1 MTTDA
6 FHVKLDDDHFYGIL
20 QIELAYIYIYILV
33 FKEDESG
40 RFFVRLILPMFCRFG
55 VSVIFEPFLKNLDR
69 SED

>member
-40 RFFVRLILPMFCRFG
+40 RFFVRFDFADVLSIWGFG
-55 VSVIFEPFLKNLDR
+55 YF
-69 SED
+69 

>member
-1 MTTDA
+1 MMII
-6 FHVKLDDDHFYGIL
+6 FMEFCKSNLR
-20 QIELAYIYIYILV
+20 IYIYTCIQGGRIR
-33 FKEDESG
+33 G